1 MGANKYVLVQSDEKG
16 ESNIAVINLA
26 GNLMSKLTTALS
38 EHFDYDISIV
48 EFEQKSEHPLYYEA
62 TCSYIDDDD
71 EKCTFKCEIS
81 ETWVY

>member
-26 GNLMSKLTTALS
+26 GNLMSKLATALS

-48 EFEQKSEHPLYYEA
+48 EFEQKSEQNYN
-62 TCSYIDDDD
+62 CQ
-71 EKCTFKCEIS
+71 
-81 ETWVY
+81 